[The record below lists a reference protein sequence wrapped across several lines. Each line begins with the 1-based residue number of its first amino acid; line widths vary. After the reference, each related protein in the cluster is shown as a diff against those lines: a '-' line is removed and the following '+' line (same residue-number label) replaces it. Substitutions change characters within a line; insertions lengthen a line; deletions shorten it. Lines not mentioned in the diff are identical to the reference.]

1 MLNEKVDF
9 DLSQLTLED
18 LIEVYNKI
26 EEFIG
31 FLDSSKIVTKEEGD
45 SDE

>member
-1 MLNEKVDF
+1 MVNEKVDF

-18 LIEVYNKI
+18 LIEVYSKI

-31 FLDSSKIVTKEEGD
+31 FLDSSKIVTEEKGD
-45 SDE
+45 TDE